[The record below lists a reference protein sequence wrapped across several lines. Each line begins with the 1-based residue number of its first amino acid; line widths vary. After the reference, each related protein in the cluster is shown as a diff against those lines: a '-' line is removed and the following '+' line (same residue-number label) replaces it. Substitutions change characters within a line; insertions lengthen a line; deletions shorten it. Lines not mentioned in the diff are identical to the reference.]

1 MLIETIRHKDDLAII
16 HISSVPIIWN
26 TLSMRLVNSSLEILL
41 SPFSSISS
49 RISSTYSL
57 VGLST
62 PIYFAI

>member
-1 MLIETIRHKDDLAII
+1 MLII

-26 TLSMRLVNSSLEILL
+26 TFSIRSLNSSLEILL

-49 RISSTYSL
+49 RMSSTYSR

-62 PIYFAI
+62 PISLAICTKTC